1 MNFDDTDKKILMLLQ
16 EDSKMT
22 TKEIANQLN
31 LSATAVYERIRKLEK
46 NKVIKKY
53 VALIDKELVNR
64 DFVVLCHI
72 KLTQHKK
79 EYLQEFEREILEL
92 QEVMDCFHV
101 SGDFDYIL
109 KIGVANIKEYRSFI
123 VNKLTVVK
131 HIGSSHSAFVIGEV
145 KSTTAVSIL

>member
-1 MNFDDTDKKILMLLQ
+1 M
-16 EDSKMT
+16 
-22 TKEIANQLN
+22 
-31 LSATAVYERIRKLEK
+31 
-46 NKVIKKY
+46 
-53 VALIDKELVNR
+53 VNR

-79 EYLQEFEREILEL
+79 EYLQEFEKEILEL

-145 KSTTAVSIL
+145 KSTTAVSII